1 MKYSFWYSLLGYWEP
16 AVQKT
21 QSLHLKR
28 RKKRKIQIPGLGPE
42 KRMLNSNVCKKSQ
55 TYQAGKK
62 TDMPCL
68 QFLGVLDQGNRFQV
82 CACQVTKQRDSKT
95 LAVVM
100 QQESG
105 PKKQR
110 LVSFLEVTSTELV

>member
-1 MKYSFWYSLLGYWEP
+1 M
-16 AVQKT
+16 QKT

-95 LAVVM
+95 LALVM